1 MQSSRLPLP
10 LPSPLL
16 LLLALPL
23 APACASDDGTGDPDP
38 TPSGPT
44 YYADI
49 KPLVDARCAG
59 CHYEGGIAPFPL
71 ETYDDVSTHAGVA
84 KLAIDDG
91 LMPPWPPDDQ
101 CNQYLGD
108 RSLSADEKALFQQ
121 WIDAGTPAGDPA
133 DEGAPLP
140 DNSPR
145 MSRVDATLP
154 MAEPYTPTISPDD
167 YRCFLIPW
175 PSKYTTTEYVTG
187 FRAVPGNDK
196 VVHHVI
202 AFLASPDQ
210 VQTYRDLDA
219 AEDGPGYTCFGGT
232 GGPAREWLGGWAP
245 GSLGADLPD
254 GVGIAVQPG
263 SMIILQVHYN
273 LIAPDPAPDQTSIE
287 LKVDD
292 AVTQVGTVQP
302 WANPQWL
309 SGDSMLIPAGDG
321 DVEHNWQL
329 DPTLLSGGKPLT
341 IHTVGLHMH
350 RLGHTA
356 TLSIERADGSSD
368 CLLDIGNWDFNWQG
382 SYALKTPVQL
392 DPGDALRLE
401 CHWNNSPENQP
412 IVGGTPQVPRDV
424 TWGEGTSDEMCLG
437 IALITQAP

>member
-1 MQSSRLPLP
+1 MRSS
-10 LPSPLL
+10 LL
-16 LLLALPL
+16 LLLTLPL
-23 APACASDDGTGDPDP
+23 APACGSDDAAGDPDATP
-38 TPSGPT
+38 TGPT

-59 CHYEGGIAPFPL
+59 CHYQGGIAPFAL
-71 ETYDDVSTHAGVA
+71 ETYADVSTHAGVA

-175 PSKYTTTEYVTG
+175 PSDYTTTKYVTG

-202 AFLASPDQ
+202 AFLATPDQ

-219 AEDGPGYTCFGGT
+219 AEAGPGYTCFGGT

-263 SMIILQVHYN
+263 SMVILQVHYN
-273 LIAPDPAPDQTSIE
+273 LIAPDPDPDQTSIE

-292 AVTQVGTVQP
+292 TVTQEATVQP
-302 WANPQWL
+302 WANPNWL
-309 SGDSMLIPAGDG
+309 SGDNMLIPAGDS

-329 DPTLLSGGKPLT
+329 DPTLLSGGKSLT

-356 TLSIERADGSSD
+356 RLSIERADGSSD
-368 CLLDIGNWDFNWQG
+368 CLLDIGNWDFDWQG
-382 SYALKTPVQL
+382 SYALKTPVQI
-392 DPGDALRLE
+392 DSGDALRLE
-401 CHWNNSPENQP
+401 CHWDNSPENQP
-412 IVGGTPQVPRDV
+412 IVGGSPQVPRDV